1 MNCFKLRLNW
11 LHKTRIFILNT
22 FMYLIYLTLFRYDI
36 WLYTTLD
43 KQTFLLWSFEDGHR
57 PILRL
62 WSMRLRMF
70 ENSRKRSKKVEN
82 GRELSKSVENSWD
95 KTSKKQ
101 FHCFFDFFWFFWLQK
116 WQFLIKSFWLNSQTL
131 IRLFSTVLDLPRLF
145 FDRSGSMNVRW
156 RLELIFEWSQK
167 FFSRSNI

>member
-22 FMYLIYLTLFRYDI
+22 FMYLIYLTLFRYNI

-57 PILRL
+57 PIIPL

-70 ENSRKRSKKVEN
+70 ENIRKRSKKVEN

-95 KTSKKQ
+95 KTSKKAVSLL
-101 FHCFFDFFWFFWLQK
+101 FWFCEVP
-116 WQFLIKSFWLNSQTL
+116 NYT
-131 IRLFSTVLDLPRLF
+131 
-145 FDRSGSMNVRW
+145 FDVFVCLSVCLSVCLW
-156 RLELIFEWSQK
+156 YLHKLT
-167 FFSRSNI
+167 